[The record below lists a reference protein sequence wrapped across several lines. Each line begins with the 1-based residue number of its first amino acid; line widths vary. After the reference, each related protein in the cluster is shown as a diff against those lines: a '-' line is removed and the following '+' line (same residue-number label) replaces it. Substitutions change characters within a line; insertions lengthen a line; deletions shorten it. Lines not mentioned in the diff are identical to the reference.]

1 MIEAFLWGG
10 LAASA
15 LLVGALLAYIT
26 TPSRKVI
33 AVVMALGAG
42 LLIGSVAFELIDEAL
57 ATTEVAQVGRVT
69 LVAIGFAISL
79 MLSAI

>member
-26 TPSRKVI
+26 TPSAR
-33 AVVMALGAG
+33 
-42 LLIGSVAFELIDEAL
+42 SS
-57 ATTEVAQVGRVT
+57 RR
-69 LVAIGFAISL
+69 
-79 MLSAI
+79 